1 MTQATLGLQVNSS
14 KKWSPKPL
22 LRNDENGVQKM
33 ISLFAKMVV
42 AKVAIPK
49 VKVLRPKVDLKGTRR
64 ESGKNFLTNIKSF
77 KKKII

>member
-1 MTQATLGLQVNSS
+1 MIQATLGVQVNPS

-22 LRNDENGVQKM
+22 LRNDENGVWKM
-33 ISLFAKMVV
+33 TSFFSKMVV

-49 VKVLRPKVDLKGTRR
+49 VEVLGPKVDLKGTRR
-64 ESGKNFLTNIKSF
+64 ENGKNFLTKSF

>member
-1 MTQATLGLQVNSS
+1 
-14 KKWSPKPL
+14 L